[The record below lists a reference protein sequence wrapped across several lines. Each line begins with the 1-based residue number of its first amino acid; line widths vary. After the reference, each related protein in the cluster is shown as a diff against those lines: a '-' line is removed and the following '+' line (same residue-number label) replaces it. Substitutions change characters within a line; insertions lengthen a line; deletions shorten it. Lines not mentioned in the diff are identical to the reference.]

1 MVWNDGITCIV
12 DIELENV
19 TNVSHK
25 TDEGVFF
32 NVTFSDSTSVI
43 ELMLYVIE

>member
-1 MVWNDGITCIV
+1 MLYMVWNDGIICIV

-25 TDEGVFF
+25 TDEGVFL
-32 NVTFSDSTSVI
+32 TLLSVI
-43 ELMLYVIE
+43 VQV